1 MKIIGLSFAAA
12 SALLL
17 AAGCSNNAST
27 ENQPTNAAAEQPPP
41 AMRANPPVGSEMTN
55 AVPSAGMNT
64 NSAGMEP
71 NTPAT
76 TNSMNTP
83 TNMTPP

>member
-1 MKIIGLSFAAA
+1 MKIIVLPLAAV

-17 AAGCSNNAST
+17 AAGCSNNTST
-27 ENQPTNAAAEQPPP
+27 ATQSTNATAEQPPAMNTTLP
-41 AMRANPPVGSEMTN
+41 AGAEMSN

-64 NSAGMEP
+64 NSTGMET
-71 NTPAT
+71 NTPAATNNINT
-76 TNSMNTP
+76 T